1 MIYLLI
7 FIFFVL
13 IFEFYLRKLIDRG
26 QKKIQWILTNNSENF
41 KFDQKIINKIFKN
54 SFHKTLGWDRYPY
67 QKIKVKKNFNKTLF
81 YKFTREGFRH
91 IGSKHKNKFAI
102 FGDSFA
108 FGSFV
113 NDNSCWSSLVS
124 KKVKKNFINYSV
136 PNYGFDQSLLKYE
149 NKKLDKNIENII
161 IGVVPETIS
170 RIQNIWKHYLE
181 FGNIYGFKPR
191 YIVKNNKLS
200 LLKSPL
206 QSKRDFKKIKQII
219 EKCKNNDF
227 FYKKKY
233 LVFKFKSIYFIDFL
247 KNFTFN
253 ISLFYFLIKYKNN
266 YTKLNKSIF
275 TLVYKHNIKSAND
288 LYTHPESKKLFEK
301 LIFKFVKVAKKRNHR
316 PIIIIFPQKYDL
328 ELYKNKK
335 NKFND
340 YFNKFKNKILIIN
353 LTEDFSKI
361 NYSKFFQDDKYG
373 GHLNEKGNVFVANK
387 ILEKIS

>member
-7 FIFFVL
+7 FLFFIL
-13 IFEFYLRKLIDRG
+13 IFEFYLRNLIDNG
-26 QKKIQWILTNNSENF
+26 QKKNQWILTNESENL
-41 KFDQKIINKIFKN
+41 KFNQKIVDKIFKN
-54 SFHKTLGWDRYPY
+54 SFHKTLGWDRFPH
-67 QKIKVKKNFNKTLF
+67 QKIKVKNYNKILF
-81 YKFTREGFRH
+81 YKFTREGFRYL
-91 IGSKHKNKFAI
+91 KHKNKNKFAI

-113 NDNSCWSSLVS
+113 NDSSCWSSLIS
-124 KKVKKNFINYSV
+124 KKIKKNFINYAV

-191 YIVKNNKLS
+191 YILKNNKLS
-200 LLKSPL
+200 LLKNPL
-206 QSKRDFKKIKQII
+206 QNKSDFKEISKII

-233 LVFKFKSIYFIDFL
+233 LIFKFKSIYFIDFL
-247 KNFTFN
+247 KNFYFN
-253 ISLFYFLIKYKNN
+253 IHLLYFLVKYKND
-266 YTKLNKSIF
+266 YPKLNKSIF
-275 TLVYKHNIKSAND
+275 TLIYKHNIRYANE
-288 LYTHPESKKLFEK
+288 LYTNLESKNLFEK
-301 LIFKFVKVAKKRNHR
+301 LIFKFVKVAKKRNHK

-328 ELYKNKK
+328 ELYKNKQ

-340 YFNKFKNKILIIN
+340 YFSKFKSKLLIVN
-353 LTEDFSKI
+353 LIEDFSKV
-361 NYSKFFQDDKYG
+361 NYTKFFQDDKYG
-373 GHLNEKGNVFVANK
+373 GHLNEKGNIFVAKK
-387 ILEKIS
+387 ILEKIN